1 MRPVVT
7 LIVVLFLGTASAV
20 AQETQSRLDRI
31 QADVQKTDT
40 EIQQLSA
47 RENELDGKVAKLVIE
62 VDALRAQERKLAK
75 ELESIGVSLGLAERD
90 VQRSESKLKELQGLW
105 LRRLRVLYM
114 YERDEV
120 LELLLTRT
128 QGRGIDIPP
137 IFLTRIRQ
145 ADDDLIRRLL
155 AGKADAEQKRA
166 LLLKAEEDQARV
178 QREIAKQRESLA
190 GSVKEQRTLMAAL
203 KSEREVKEGL
213 LTGLRA
219 QALRLETVMSSITGG
234 EDEPESKGRRR
245 NSDAEDVVQPFK
257 GPGLFAQKGS
267 LTVPV
272 SGKLLQ
278 RFGKQRVAEFADV
291 IFGKGLEFQVEAG
304 KEVSA
309 VAEGKAI
316 FVGRTPGYGTVVILD
331 HGSRY
336 YSLYGR
342 VRDPEVDVGDVVD
355 KGDTLATVGEPDQQ
369 GRNFYFEIRHN
380 GAPINPQQFF
390 RSGALGGR

>member
-1 MRPVVT
+1 MRRVGSL
-7 LIVVLFLGTASAV
+7 LIAFFLGVGAAL

-31 QADVQKTDT
+31 LAEVQKTDA
-40 EIQQLSA
+40 EVQQLST
-47 RENELDGKVAKLVIE
+47 REDEMDAKIAKLVVE
-62 VDALRAQERKLAK
+62 VEALRSQERKLAK
-75 ELESIGVSLGLAERD
+75 ELEGIGVNLAVAERE

-120 LELLLTRT
+120 LELLLTRS
-128 QGRGIDIPP
+128 QGRGIDVPP
-137 IFLTRIRQ
+137 IFLTRIRE

-155 AGKADAEQKRA
+155 AGKADAEVKRA
-166 LLLKAEEDQARV
+166 ALLKAEEDQARV

-190 GSVKEQRTLMAAL
+190 VSVKEQRTLMAAL

-234 EDEPESKGRRR
+234 SDEPETKGRRR
-245 NSDAEDVVQPFK
+245 SEDSEDTVQPFK
-257 GPGLFAQKGS
+257 GAGLFAQKGS

-309 VAEGKAI
+309 VADGKVI

-331 HGSRY
+331 HGERY

-342 VRDPEVDVGDVVD
+342 VRDPDVDRGDVVD
-355 KGDTLATVGEPDQQ
+355 KGDTVAVVGEPDQQ